1 MTSIVF
7 KLTDENY
14 EVFNRADTYVCEQH
28 GYDDYEV
35 VDNVMAKQLWEKTFD
50 VKVQLIRENEE
61 PEFGDIVFNSEE
73 SYTMFLLR
81 FGI

>member
-14 EVFNRADTYVCEQH
+14 EVFNRADTYVCKQH

-35 VDNVMAKQLWEKTFD
+35 VDNVIAKQLWEKTFD
-50 VKVQLIRENEE
+50 VKVQLIREDED

>member
-1 MTSIVF
+1 
-7 KLTDENY
+7 
-14 EVFNRADTYVCEQH
+14 VCEQH

-50 VKVQLIRENEE
+50 VTVQLIRENED

-81 FGI
+81 FGA